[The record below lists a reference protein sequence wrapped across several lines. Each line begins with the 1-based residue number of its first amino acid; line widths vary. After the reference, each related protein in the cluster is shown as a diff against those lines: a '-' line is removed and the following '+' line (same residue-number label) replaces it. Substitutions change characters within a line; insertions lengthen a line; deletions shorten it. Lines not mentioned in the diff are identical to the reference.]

1 MQQLVHHSGNRLIV
15 TSLEISNHFGRQHKN
30 VLQAIEN
37 LDCSQPF
44 RQLNFQPIVY
54 HDNRNRP
61 QQAYELTRDG
71 FTFLCMGFT
80 GPQAALWKERYIDAF
95 NQMEAALRGPAPALA
110 VAREAG
116 QLRDQLARC
125 EGEVVRLTR
134 QLLLAKDRE
143 IRSLKRRAAEET
155 QRRIDRVIALEAAGR
170 PRAEI
175 AANTGLAF
183 NYIRQIIFR
192 ARRDGH
198 LGQDV
203 TPESTQGQLALE
215 GGAA

>member
-1 MQQLVHHSGNRLIV
+1 MQLVHLSGDRLIV
-15 TSLEISNHFGRQHKN
+15 TSREISNHFGKRHDD
-30 VLQAIEN
+30 VLKAIKN
-37 LDCSQPF
+37 LDCSREF
-44 RQLNFQPIVY
+44 RLRNFAESVY
-54 HDNRNRP
+54 HNQQNKP
-61 QQAYELTRDG
+61 QPLYELTRDG

-110 VAREAG
+110 VAKEAG

-143 IRSLKRRAAEET
+143 IRSLKLRAAEET

-203 TPESTQGQLALE
+203 TPESTQGQLALD
-215 GGAA
+215 GVAA